1 MAASSASGRSAPVG
15 DVVYSVWD
23 DVTSLRELAGEDI
36 DAMVLYQEAEH
47 FVLETP
53 SLVHYDVHSAT
64 T

>member
-1 MAASSASGRSAPVG
+1 M
-15 DVVYSVWD
+15 YSVWD
-23 DVTSLRELAGEDI
+23 DVTSLRKLAGEDI
-36 DAMVLYQEAEH
+36 DAMVLYQEDQH